1 MVMIRKGFELFQT
14 DTKLRISLQ
23 CRHTSA
29 KGQRFKYLPFAKGC
43 MTTYYNEIASG
54 YEELHREEQEKK
66 LALVKK
72 ELKITEDMQLLDVGC
87 GTGAT
92 SNFPCKVVGI
102 DPSEKLLERF
112 TAPLAKHAETILA
125 QAEDL
130 PFPAQQFDV
139 VVSLTAIQNFEDIG
153 QGIKEMHR
161 VGKKECQYALSF
173 LKKSEKREM
182 ILETI
187 KKYFTIKKEIEEE
200 KDLILIVAKV

>member
-1 MVMIRKGFELFQT
+1 
-14 DTKLRISLQ
+14 
-23 CRHTSA
+23 
-29 KGQRFKYLPFAKGC
+29 
-43 MTTYYNEIASG
+43 MTTIYYDEIASG

-66 LALVKK
+66 VAIVKK
-72 ELKITEDMQLLDVGC
+72 ELKITENMLLLDVGC
-87 GTGAT
+87 GTGVT
-92 SNFPCKVVGI
+92 SNFPCKVIGI

-112 TAPLAKHAETILA
+112 TAPLAKHAETILS

-130 PFPAQQFDV
+130 PFPAEQFDV

-200 KDLILIVAKV
+200 KDLILIARKV